1 MKSFRNPK
9 NLERYEDV
17 LFDLENPINIAPANN
32 TTQVRDNL
40 KFVADNT
47 GETTPFDWYNARISM
62 DFKVEKHDG
71 TDFAIGANVFDDSL
85 PSATAGLVTRINAY
99 EADQMGIVNGANSFI
114 SRLSVLANGREL
126 YQCNYANHC
135 VNIKNLLEY
144 NKTYADSVATNE
156 FYFLDTSRS
165 ANKNRFTRRTVT
177 NRRNAANGADEA
189 GLMIDN
195 TPVSYNEGFAKR
207 KAILGESRTVNCEI
221 PLNRYSFFE
230 RLEDKLLPN
239 TKIEIN
245 FEIEKD
251 DNLIWRSG
259 GNRCRVVITRLQ
271 LFVPRLI
278 FNADAS
284 KIYMNKYLEPDTW
297 TYLNEVVQPNVASN
311 QAVGNFRITNG
322 ISKPRHVFVFFI
334 NTPNIES
341 QTANPFLYNTFSVS
355 TDPRTLNRCYL
366 EVGNGNEY
374 PDIHFKPSEDPSR
387 VFRDVMKYVYAN
399 NDFQGGTLLNRQNFE
414 KIFPFVYFD
423 LTKEKLDLKDGV
435 TKLAF
440 HYELSGATAANYNI
454 YALVLHERKAE
465 IAQESGKI
473 LLRA

>member
-1 MKSFRNPK
+1 MKSIRNPIY
-9 NLERYEDV
+9 LERYEDV
-17 LFDLENPINIAPANN
+17 VFDLEQPLNIAPANN
-32 TTQVRDNL
+32 TVQVRNNL
-40 KFVADNT
+40 KFIADNT
-47 GETTPFDWYNARISM
+47 GEATPFDWYNARIAM
-62 DFKVEKHDG
+62 DFKVEQHDG
-71 TDFAIGANVFDDSL
+71 NDFVIGANVNDDSI
-85 PSATAGLVTRINAY
+85 LVANRAQITAY
-99 EADQMGIVNGANSFI
+99 EADQMGIVNGSNSFI
-114 SRLSVLANGREL
+114 SRLSVLANGKEL
-126 YQCNYANHC
+126 YQCNYANHS

-144 NKTYADSVATNE
+144 NKSYADSVATNE
-156 FYFLDTSRS
+156 FYFLDTSTS
-165 ANKNRFTRRTVT
+165 ANKNRFTRRNVSH
-177 NRRNAANGADEA
+177 RRNAANTADEE

-195 TPVSYNEGFAKR
+195 TPASFNEGFAKR
-207 KAILGESRTVNCEI
+207 KALLGTSSTVHCEI

-230 RLEDKLLPN
+230 ALEDKLLPN

-245 FEIEKD
+245 FETEKD
-251 DNLIWRSG
+251 DNLIWRTG

-271 LFVPRLI
+271 LFVPRII
-278 FNADAS
+278 FNEEGH
-284 KIYMNKYLEPDTW
+284 KIYMSNYLKPDTW
-297 TYLNEVVQPNVASN
+297 SYLNEVVESNLASN

-374 PDIHFKPSEDPSR
+374 PDIHYKPSEDPSR
-387 VFRDVMKYVYAN
+387 VFRNVMSYVFAN

-414 KIFPFVYFD
+414 NIFPFVYFD
-423 LTKEKLDLKDGV
+423 LTKQKIDIKDGV

-465 IAQESGKI
+465 IEQQSGKL